1 MLIYHA
7 TLHGFR
13 IVRRINSHLISDMP
27 FIQVGQLPDQIFY
40 RATTHRRN
48 GKYAARDK
56 YNMFFRHLT
65 TRFSKYLTQEGCI
78 TMTQAF
84 SRLLGKR

>member
-56 YNMFFRHLT
+56 YNMFFVILQHV
-65 TRFSKYLTQEGCI
+65 FPSISPKKDV
-78 TMTQAF
+78 
-84 SRLLGKR
+84 SP

>member
-27 FIQVGQLPDQIFY
+27 FIQVGQLPD
-40 RATTHRRN
+40 
-48 GKYAARDK
+48 AARDK